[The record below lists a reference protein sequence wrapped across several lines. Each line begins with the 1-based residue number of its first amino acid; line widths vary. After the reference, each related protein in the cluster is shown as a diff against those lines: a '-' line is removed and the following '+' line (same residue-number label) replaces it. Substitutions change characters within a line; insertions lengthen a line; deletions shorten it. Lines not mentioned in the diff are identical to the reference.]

1 MLLYIKTDRFITDDM
16 DTELNIEVPRSNRL
30 LYEEYEIRSE
40 AYGADTEDADATDD
54 ATDDDDM
61 PLELDAIFTRVNPS
75 RSQRSFPP
83 SHLYQWR

>member
-40 AYGADTEDADATDD
+40 AYGADTEDANAI
-54 ATDDDDM
+54 DDDDM
-61 PLELDAIFTRVNPS
+61 PLELDAIFTRVNPP

>member
-1 MLLYIKTDRFITDDM
+1 MLLYIKTDRFITDDI
-16 DTELNIEVPRSNRL
+16 DTELNIEMPRSNRL

-40 AYGADTEDADATDD
+40 AYGADTEDTDATD
-54 ATDDDDM
+54 ADDM
-61 PLELDAIFTRVNPS
+61 PLELDAIFTRGNPP